1 MNHQGIKTRSCELY
15 FIPISTRMPLK
26 FGIETLTEVV
36 LARTKVEVATSGGKQ
51 CSGWGETPLS
61 VQWVWPGSLPYQE
74 RLNAMQAF
82 CEILAR
88 AVVEFDLSADPIE
101 LGGQFQE
108 TQLPQLLDTF
118 NMNHRKGKESMPWLA
133 ALVCLS
139 AFDIA
144 IHDAF
149 GNVHDRSIFKCYD
162 EAFLQYDLSRYLEAA
177 KDSCIDFSG
186 KYPSDYLAK
195 TPLKRLRAWHL
206 VGGVDPL
213 QKSDLHGEEPD
224 DGYPVLLRD
233 WIRTDGLKCLKIKLR
248 GDDAAWDMD
257 RLLQIGQIA
266 LDEEVE

>member
-36 LARTKVEVATSGGKQ
+36 LARTKVEVAASGGKQ

-74 RLNAMQAF
+74 RLSAMQTF
-82 CEILAR
+82 CEMLAH

-101 LGGQFQE
+101 LGWQFQE

-162 EAFLQYDLSRYLEAA
+162 EGFLQYDLSRYLEAA
-177 KDSCIDFSG
+177 KN
-186 KYPSDYLAK
+186 
-195 TPLKRLRAWHL
+195 R
-206 VGGVDPL
+206 
-213 QKSDLHGEEPD
+213 
-224 DGYPVLLRD
+224 
-233 WIRTDGLKCLKIKLR
+233 
-248 GDDAAWDMD
+248 
-257 RLLQIGQIA
+257 
-266 LDEEVE
+266 